1 MFRVLHALR
10 LPIDLRS
17 VRVAARRIIETP
29 TMNWGRIAYILA
41 VLAVFCVL
49 AVFFFHAIQG
59 PYSAVHGP
67 VTALLSARAA
77 AGLRTA
83 IVFAGSAMAQLWV
96 GLCLLP
102 ISWRKSVLLTAP
114 RFSSCVDSNSIL
126 RC

>member
-1 MFRVLHALR
+1 
-10 LPIDLRS
+10 
-17 VRVAARRIIETP
+17 
-29 TMNWGRIAYILA
+29 MNWGRIAYLLA

-49 AVFFFHAIQG
+49 AVFFFHAIEG

-83 IVFAGSAMAQLWV
+83 IVFAGSAIAQLWI
-96 GLCLLP
+96 GLFLQP
-102 ISWRKSVLLTAP
+102 ISWRKSVRLAQP
-114 RFSSCVDSNSIL
+114 PISSCLDSNSIL